1 MTDLDPAQD
10 FEHFVIIC
18 RHVTRRELPIL
29 RVVRDD
35 PDPDDPQ
42 DSGWQILCGGGGHD
56 SPDAAESW
64 HVGDVVRLDPTTR
77 DVLRAPPRSVR
88 IRMRPD
94 RPWEA
99 DPYRR

>member
-1 MTDLDPAQD
+1 MAEFDPAED
-10 FEHFVIIC
+10 FTHFAIVC
-18 RHVTRRELPIL
+18 THVTRKERPIL

-35 PDPDDPQ
+35 PAPDDPE

-56 SPDAAESW
+56 TPDAAAVW

-77 DVLRAPPRSVR
+77 DVLKSPPRTVH

-94 RPWEA
+94 RPWESQ
-99 DPYRR
+99 PYRR